1 MLGDREA
8 EFLLTE
14 ELKLDLGCSAFWD
27 VGGTVGGSFTDAEQT
42 EQQLANEP
50 D

>member
-8 EFLLTE
+8 E

-27 VGGTVGGSFTDAEQT
+27 VGGTVGGPFTDASVSS
-42 EQQLANEP
+42 EQQLAN
-50 D
+50 